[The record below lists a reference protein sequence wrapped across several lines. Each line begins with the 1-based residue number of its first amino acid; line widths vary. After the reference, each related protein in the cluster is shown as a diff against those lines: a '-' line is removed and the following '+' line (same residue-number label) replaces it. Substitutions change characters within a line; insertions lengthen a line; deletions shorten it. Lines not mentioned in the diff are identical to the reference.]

1 MEQSEIDSHL
11 YHQMHF
17 DKDNKPIQW
26 MNLDSCMP
34 QTIHKNYLKLIIVL
48 SKIDKTIKDLEE
60 SKEENS
66 CDVELG
72 KKRKHKPNTKST
84 KCKRKLIESLGKQDQ
99 TSQS

>member
-1 MEQSEIDSHL
+1 MDEPCL
-11 YHQMHF
+11 
-17 DKDNKPIQW
+17 
-26 MNLDSCMP
+26 MP

-66 CDVELG
+66 CDAELG

-84 KCKRKLIESLGKQDQ
+84 LESLGKQDQ